1 VALYWET
8 TVGIVLKGLLLV
20 ALLAAVSA
28 LFSSGCWQCTRL
40 RQGATATG
48 MEGLVPLPTAM
59 THINPGHVGLVIHR
73 VSGRMDPTP
82 LGSTHGTGS
91 PPGSRNT
98 HAHADAGAH
107 PSFRTGITAIL
118 D

>member
-1 VALYWET
+1 VALYRET
-8 TVGIVLKGLLLV
+8 TVGILLKGVLLV

-28 LFSSGCWQCTRL
+28 LCSSGCWQCTRL

-48 MEGLVPLPTAM
+48 MEGVVPLPTAM

-98 HAHADAGAH
+98 QR
-107 PSFRTGITAIL
+107 PSSARRRPR
-118 D
+118 

>member
-1 VALYWET
+1 VALYRET
-8 TVGIVLKGLLLV
+8 TVGIVLKGVLLV

-48 MEGLVPLPTAM
+48 MEGVVPLPTAM

-82 LGSTHGTGS
+82 LGSTDGHH
-91 PPGSRNT
+91 R
-98 HAHADAGAH
+98 H
-107 PSFRTGITAIL
+107 PRLGNRCRRW
-118 D
+118 